1 MNYKLWIVKS
11 KTNRTRLICGIAITL
26 GKMNSIIKNERRWNK
41 IVLVLYIYQTLGI
54 AILMAKE
61 GMTIP

>member
-1 MNYKLWIVKS
+1 
-11 KTNRTRLICGIAITL
+11 LICGIAITL